1 MSPQGAPN
9 QNTIT
14 TISDVYGQVILEVRQ
29 NEYLVVQPDGSFES
43 NSHYRYITLVD
54 GSTWSPQMMW
64 QKPAIFVGVCG
75 VCRKPSLFR
84 RKTHGLVM
92 LARAKLCSGINGNG
106 CGKLVCPRHAVRC
119 SDNRWRCPSCARK
132 YRLKSLIRPLFFEKV
147 EE

>member
-14 TISDVYGQVILEVRQ
+14 TITDVYGQVILEVRQ
-29 NEYLVVQPDGSFES
+29 NEYLVVQDDGSFES

-54 GSTWSPQMMW
+54 GSSWSPQMMW
-64 QKPAIFVGVCG
+64 QKPPIFIGVCG
-75 VCRKPSLFR
+75 VCRRPSLLG

-92 LARAKLCSGINGNG
+92 LARARLCE
-106 CGKLVCPRHAVRC
+106 CGVLCCPRHRVLC
-119 SDNRWRCPSCARK
+119 SDNRWRCHRCARK
-132 YRLKSLIRPLFFEKV
+132 YRLKSLVKPLFFEKV